1 MAAEPLERAG
11 SSPAPGQQPPSAG
24 DRVTLR
30 GITGFGRHGVY
41 DFERERG
48 QRFVVDVDCRVD
60 LSEAAATDDLR
71 YTLDYGTLAQ
81 AIVTDIEA
89 DPLNLIEALAD
100 RVARTCLNFES
111 VLGVTVTVHKPEA
124 PIPVTAEDVA
134 VTLTRSK

>member
-1 MAAEPLERAG
+1 MAAEPLEHAG
-11 SSPAPGQQPPSAG
+11 PPPAFEQQSPAADVVS
-24 DRVTLR
+24 LR
-30 GITGFGRHGVY
+30 GITGYGHHGVY

-48 QRFVVDVDCRVD
+48 QRFVIDVDCSVD
-60 LSEAAATDDLR
+60 LSRAAATDDLR
-71 YTLDYGTLAQ
+71 HTLDYGRLAQ

-100 RVARTCLNFES
+100 RIARTCLHFDP

-124 PIPVTAEDVA
+124 PIPVTAADVA

>member
-11 SSPAPGQQPPSAG
+11 SSPVPMQRSPAVDHVS
-24 DRVTLR
+24 LR
-30 GITGFGRHGVY
+30 GVTGYGHHGVHE
-41 DFERERG
+41 FERERG
-48 QRFVVDVDCRVD
+48 QRFVVDVDCSVD
-60 LSEAAATDDLR
+60 LSRAAVSDDLR
-71 YTLDYGTLAQ
+71 HTLDYGTLAQ

-100 RVARTCLNFES
+100 RIARTCLQFDP

-124 PIPVTAEDVA
+124 PIPVTAADIA

>member
-11 SSPAPGQQPPSAG
+11 SSPDPMQQSPAVDHVS
-24 DRVTLR
+24 LR
-30 GITGFGRHGVY
+30 GITGYGHHGVHE
-41 DFERERG
+41 FERERG

-60 LSEAAATDDLR
+60 LSRAAVSDDLR
-71 YTLDYGTLAQ
+71 HTLDYGTLAQ

-100 RVARTCLNFES
+100 RIARTCLQFDP

-124 PIPVTAEDVA
+124 PIPVTAADIA

>member
-11 SSPAPGQQPPSAG
+11 SSPVPKQQSPAADHVS
-24 DRVTLR
+24 LR
-30 GITGFGRHGVY
+30 GITGYGHHGVH
-41 DFERERG
+41 DFEREQG
-48 QRFVVDVDCRVD
+48 QHFVVDVDCRVD
-60 LSEAAATDDLR
+60 LSRAAITDDLR
-71 YTLDYGTLAQ
+71 HTLDYGTLAQ

-100 RVARTCLNFES
+100 RIARTCLHFDP

-124 PIPVTAEDVA
+124 PIPVTAADIA